1 MLAVMQGGVRMNAL
15 HDIFEQSTDAVFG
28 IDVAGRIRFAN
39 SMFEQLLGYTPEQ
52 LCDTPCAEVLCGTDI
67 QGHAFCGK
75 HCPIPK
81 TVVDSPSISDFD
93 LVVRCAGI

>member
-1 MLAVMQGGVRMNAL
+1 MNAL
-15 HDIFEQSTDAVFG
+15 HDIFEQSTDAVL
-28 IDVAGRIRFAN
+28 
-39 SMFEQLLGYTPEQ
+39 LLGYTPEQ